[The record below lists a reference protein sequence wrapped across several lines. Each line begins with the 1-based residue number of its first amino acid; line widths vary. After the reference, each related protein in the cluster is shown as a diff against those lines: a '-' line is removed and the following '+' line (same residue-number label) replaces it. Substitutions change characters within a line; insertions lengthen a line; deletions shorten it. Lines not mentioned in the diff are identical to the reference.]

1 MGDRQPA
8 AEGHSLLRSTAV
20 SVQLVR
26 RPKEGD
32 GSLGRTE
39 AGVQARGREGAS
51 AQPAFSSRKPAAR
64 PWAQGWPFA
73 ALLPS

>member
-8 AEGHSLLRSTAV
+8 AEGHSLLGSMAV

-39 AGVQARGREGAS
+39 GRGPG
-51 AQPAFSSRKPAAR
+51 
-64 PWAQGWPFA
+64 PWA
-73 ALLPS
+73 